1 MIVTHN
7 NFSANVNTLNLGK
20 GRIALFSYTTLVLLS
35 LDDID
40 YIDEANYSRT
50 TNKHINAFK
59 SRKPAKYVSQQE
71 LQRLLKKFFYDQV
84 IKETLT

>member
-35 LDDID
+35 LDNID
-40 YIDEANYSRT
+40 YIDEAKYSRT
-50 TNKHINAFK
+50 TNKHISAFK
-59 SRKPAKYVSQQE
+59 SHNPAKYVSQQE

>member
-20 GRIALFSYTTLVLLS
+20 GRIALFSYSTLVLLS
-35 LDDID
+35 LDNID
-40 YIDEANYSRT
+40 YIDEVNYSKT
-50 TNKHINAFK
+50 TKRHINSFK
-59 SRKPAKYVSQQE
+59 SHNPVKYVSQQE
-71 LQRLLKKFFYDQV
+71 LQRIFKKFFYAQV